1 MWEADKGWRGAVT
14 ARMDATE
21 QYDPKATNM
30 AHFRAHRGNSK
41 VKRVK
46 VNSPAEALL
55 SHDEKEISI
64 QKLIMK
70 HSKEQGLG
78 FKTVAD

>member
-1 MWEADKGWRGAVT
+1 
-14 ARMDATE
+14 
-21 QYDPKATNM
+21 M

-41 VKRVK
+41 VKRIK
-46 VNSPAEALL
+46 VNSLAEALL

-70 HSKEQGLG
+70 NSKEQGLG